1 MKGSLTR
8 ADALS
13 STFMSGIASGR
24 FSPVALSTSTVV
36 RTVRSSPSQLPTE
49 STTSGFSSP

>member
-1 MKGSLTR
+1 MKGSGTR
-8 ADALS
+8 AEPLS
-13 STFMSGIASGR
+13 STLRSGTSIGR

-49 STTSGFSSP
+49 TSTSGFSSP

>member
-13 STFMSGIASGR
+13 STFMSGIGSGR

-36 RTVRSSPSQLPTE
+36 RMVRSSPSQLPAE
-49 STTSGFSSP
+49 RTTTGSSSL